1 MPDMRT
7 GINIVNERLVGPHV
21 TAIITGATTVFT
33 RALCRDIFLLQSLTS
48 DGDVPGLARACACR
62 LMKSE
67 KCAELEK
74 LVTEVVA
81 SPDGMPDIEN
91 RALLAEVLQIYS
103 EASNAERAGCSMQFR
118 RDTLVPAIIQDA
130 MDEPMLTEDEAAA
143 FITSINQYEAEWDSF
158 SPSTPF
164 QMIVFDAIGRLSV

>member
-1 MPDMRT
+1 
-7 GINIVNERLVGPHV
+7 
-21 TAIITGATTVFT
+21 
-33 RALCRDIFLLQSLTS
+33 
-48 DGDVPGLARACACR
+48 
-62 LMKSE
+62 MKSE

-143 FITSINQYEAEWDSF
+143 FITSINQYEAEWVSF

-164 QMIVFDAIGRLSV
+164 QHIVFNAIGRLSV